1 MCQSRSIRWPR
12 QEKSCEDNA
21 TLKHAQRDLSNISA
35 RHLSPTTQPHGA
47 DIARAAR
54 RRIMSITAC
63 KSAGYKARL
72 VSFAMTAGRI
82 RYQQRRVLERKR
94 TEWKASL
101 RTSSV
106 HLR

>member
-35 RHLSPTTQPHGA
+35 RHLSPTTQPQGA

-63 KSAGYKARL
+63 KSAGYEARL

-82 RYQQRRVLERKR
+82 RYQQRRV
-94 TEWKASL
+94 
-101 RTSSV
+101 
-106 HLR
+106 